1 VPTVEQAEGY
11 RGLLEDAKAVQA
23 MARGAEEGR
32 VEATEEEEDSEWT
45 ERYLT
50 ALEEEEDRFWGGEA
64 DVVDHGDGDDEE
76 ILDGAERVEAAT
88 AEVEAETAE
97 VEAETAEAEAETA
110 EVEAATA
117 EDEEWVS
124 GPAWDPEEKDM
135 MRPMREE
142 SPVRPE
148 RRL

>member
-1 VPTVEQAEGY
+1 MPTAEQAEGY
-11 RGLLEDAKAVQA
+11 RELLEDAKAVQA
-23 MARGAEEGR
+23 MARAAEEGR
-32 VEATEEEEDSEWT
+32 VEATEEEDSEWT
-45 ERYLT
+45 EQYLT

-64 DVVDHGDGDDEE
+64 DVVDHGDDDDEE
-76 ILDGAERVEAAT
+76 ILDDAERVEAAT

-97 VEAETAEAEAETA
+97 VKAETAEVEAETA

-117 EDEEWVS
+117 EDEEWVT

>member
-1 VPTVEQAEGY
+1 MPTAEQAEGY
-11 RGLLEDAKAVQA
+11 RELLEDAKAVQA
-23 MARGAEEGR
+23 MARAAEEGR
-32 VEATEEEEDSEWT
+32 VEATEEEDSEWT
-45 ERYLT
+45 EEYLT

-64 DVVDHGDGDDEE
+64 DVVDHGDDDDEE
-76 ILDGAERVEAAT
+76 ILDDAERVEAAT

-97 VEAETAEAEAETA
+97 VEAETAE
-110 EVEAATA
+110 VEAATA
-117 EDEEWVS
+117 EDEEWVT

>member
-1 VPTVEQAEGY
+1 MPTAEQAEGY
-11 RGLLEDAKAVQA
+11 RELLEDAKAVQA
-23 MARGAEEGR
+23 MARAAEEGR
-32 VEATEEEEDSEWT
+32 VEATEEEDSEWT
-45 ERYLT
+45 EQYLT

-64 DVVDHGDGDDEE
+64 DVVDHGDDDDEE
-76 ILDGAERVEAAT
+76 IWDDAERVEAAT
-88 AEVEAETAE
+88 VEVEAETAE
-97 VEAETAEAEAETA
+97 VE
-110 EVEAATA
+110 VETA

>member
-1 VPTVEQAEGY
+1 VPTAEQAEGY
-11 RGLLEDAKAVQA
+11 RELLEDAKAVQA
-23 MARGAEEGR
+23 MARVAEEGR
-32 VEATEEEEDSEWT
+32 VGATEEEDSEWT

-50 ALEEEEDRFWGGEA
+50 ALEEEEEDRFWGGEA
-64 DVVDHGDGDDEE
+64 DVVDHGDDDDEE
-76 ILDGAERVEAAT
+76 IWDDAERV
-88 AEVEAETAE
+88 
-97 VEAETAEAEAETA
+97 EAETA

-117 EDEEWVS
+117 EVEEWVS

>member
-1 VPTVEQAEGY
+1 MPTAEQAEGY
-11 RGLLEDAKAVQA
+11 RELLEDAKAVQA
-23 MARGAEEGR
+23 MARAAEEGR
-32 VEATEEEEDSEWT
+32 VEATEEEDSEWT
-45 ERYLT
+45 EQYLT

-64 DVVDHGDGDDEE
+64 DVVDHGDDDDEE
-76 ILDGAERVEAAT
+76 ILDDAERVEAAT

-97 VEAETAEAEAETA
+97 VEAETAE
-110 EVEAATA
+110 VEAATA
-117 EDEEWVS
+117 EDEEWVT

>member
-1 VPTVEQAEGY
+1 LYPDGTVPTAEQAEGY
-11 RGLLEDAKAVQA
+11 RELLEDAKAVQA
-23 MARGAEEGR
+23 MARTAEEGR

-64 DVVDHGDGDDEE
+64 DVVDHGDDDDEE
-76 ILDGAERVEAAT
+76 ILDDAERVEAAT

-97 VEAETAEAEAETA
+97 VEAETAE
-110 EVEAATA
+110 VEAATA
-117 EDEEWVS
+117 EDEEWVT

-142 SPVRPE
+142 SPVRPK

>member
-1 VPTVEQAEGY
+1 MPTAEQAEGY
-11 RGLLEDAKAVQA
+11 RELLEDAKAVQA
-23 MARGAEEGR
+23 MARAAEEGR
-32 VEATEEEEDSEWT
+32 VEATEEEDSEWT
-45 ERYLT
+45 EQYLT

-64 DVVDHGDGDDEE
+64 DVVDHGDDDDEE
-76 ILDGAERVEAAT
+76 ILDDAERVEAAT

-97 VEAETAEAEAETA
+97 VEAETAEVEAETA

-117 EDEEWVS
+117 EDEEWVT

>member
-1 VPTVEQAEGY
+1 MPTAEQAEGY
-11 RGLLEDAKAVQA
+11 RELLEDAKAVQA
-23 MARGAEEGR
+23 MARAAEEGR
-32 VEATEEEEDSEWT
+32 VEATEEEDSEWT
-45 ERYLT
+45 EQYLT

-64 DVVDHGDGDDEE
+64 DVVDHGYDDDEE

-97 VEAETAEAEAETA
+97 VEAETAE
-110 EVEAATA
+110 
-117 EDEEWVS
+117 DEEWVF

>member
-1 VPTVEQAEGY
+1 VPTAEQAEGY
-11 RGLLEDAKAVQA
+11 RELLEDAKAVQA
-23 MARGAEEGR
+23 MARTAEEGR
-32 VEATEEEEDSEWT
+32 VEATEEEDSEWT
-45 ERYLT
+45 EQYLT

-64 DVVDHGDGDDEE
+64 DVVDHGDDDDEE
-76 ILDGAERVEAAT
+76 ILDDAERVEAAT

-97 VEAETAEAEAETA
+97 VEAETAEVEAETA
-110 EVEAATA
+110 EVEAETA
-117 EDEEWVS
+117 EDEEWVF

>member
-1 VPTVEQAEGY
+1 MPTAEQAEGY
-11 RGLLEDAKAVQA
+11 RELLEDAKAVQA
-23 MARGAEEGR
+23 MARAAEEGR
-32 VEATEEEEDSEWT
+32 VEATEEEDSEWT
-45 ERYLT
+45 EQYLT

-64 DVVDHGDGDDEE
+64 DVVDHGDDDDEE
-76 ILDGAERVEAAT
+76 ILDDAERVEAAT

-97 VEAETAEAEAETA
+97 VDAETAEVEAETA

-117 EDEEWVS
+117 EDEEWVT

>member
-1 VPTVEQAEGY
+1 VPTAEQAEGY
-11 RGLLEDAKAVQA
+11 RELLEDAKAVQA
-23 MARGAEEGR
+23 MARAAEEGR
-32 VEATEEEEDSEWT
+32 VEATEEEDSEWT
-45 ERYLT
+45 EQYLT

-64 DVVDHGDGDDEE
+64 DVVDHGDDDDEE
-76 ILDGAERVEAAT
+76 ILDDAERVEAAT

-97 VEAETAEAEAETA
+97 VEAETAEVEAETA

-117 EDEEWVS
+117 EDEEWVT